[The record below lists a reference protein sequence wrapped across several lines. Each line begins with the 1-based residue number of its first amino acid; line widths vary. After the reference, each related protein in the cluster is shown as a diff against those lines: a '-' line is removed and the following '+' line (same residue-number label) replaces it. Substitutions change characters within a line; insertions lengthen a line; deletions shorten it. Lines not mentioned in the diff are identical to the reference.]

1 MQDIRDCKDHLTCR
15 GDAKTGRIEAVYR
28 GCLTRTWLPPGAM
41 LEIER
46 GGVITKI
53 TRTKALAFLVDSYMI
68 AG

>member
-1 MQDIRDCKDHLTCR
+1 MQDIRDCKDRLTCR

-46 GGVITKI
+46 GGVITKSLEP
-53 TRTKALAFLVDSYMI
+53 RHWRFLLIVT
-68 AG
+68 